1 MYKVSKYN
9 MYKQVKDHYVV
20 YNAYAGQCKI
30 ISKKTY
36 DDLCHNLCDSVAP
49 DLKDQL
55 SDKGFLVPDYVDE
68 YDNMKALRE
77 NFIINPTTLSLYIL
91 PTEQCNFRC
100 RYCYENFPNLKMS
113 KKTQDGII
121 NYVSK
126 NIKKYKVLY
135 VEWFGGEPLLAIDVI
150 EYISNAL
157 IEICRKNGVIYR
169 AAMTTNAYLLDLDCY
184 NRLRH
189 CRILSYQITV
199 DGIKETHDEQ
209 RVLANGKGTY
219 DRIINNL
226 VQIQKN
232 TISISLDM
240 TIRVN
245 ISKSVYDCI
254 FKFIDNF
261 KSLFD
266 GDRRFRLCFKIVQDY
281 GGDAIQD
288 FKDELCN
295 KIDIRKLHSY
305 CKTMDVPFEESS
317 VPCIGYG
324 VCYASK
330 NSSWVI
336 GSVGNLMKCTIL
348 LYDERNQV
356 GKILDDGTLI
366 IDEECY
372 SKWVD
377 SCDTHMN
384 SSECAYSPIC
394 LKSFCYKHY
403 LEDKAIYCQAI
414 YNCVDDY
421 INRFVEENGDE
432 HFE

>member
-1 MYKVSKYN
+1 M
-9 MYKQVKDHYVV
+9 
-20 YNAYAGQCKI
+20 
-30 ISKKTY
+30 
-36 DDLCHNLCDSVAP
+36 
-49 DLKDQL
+49 
-55 SDKGFLVPDYVDE
+55 
-68 YDNMKALRE
+68 
-77 NFIINPTTLSLYIL
+77 
-91 PTEQCNFRC
+91 
-100 RYCYENFPNLKMS
+100 
-113 KKTQDGII
+113 
-121 NYVSK
+121 
-126 NIKKYKVLY
+126 
-135 VEWFGGEPLLAIDVI
+135 EWFGGEPLLAIDVI